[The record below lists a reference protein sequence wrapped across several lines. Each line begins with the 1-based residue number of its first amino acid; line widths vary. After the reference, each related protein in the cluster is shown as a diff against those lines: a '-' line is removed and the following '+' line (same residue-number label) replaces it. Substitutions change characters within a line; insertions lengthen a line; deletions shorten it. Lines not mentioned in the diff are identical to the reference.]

1 MSQDTTALKKS
12 RSAMRSS
19 PLRAQ
24 GISVDTKKKEL
35 VGGFKNSGREWQPQ
49 GQPKETRVYDFL
61 DKDLG
66 KAIPSG
72 IYV

>member
-1 MSQDTTALKKS
+1 
-12 RSAMRSS
+12 
-19 PLRAQ
+19 
-24 GISVDTKKKEL
+24 L